1 MKIENYISQLLY
13 RYQCVTVPGFGAFLT
28 EIQSAQLIENTNS
41 FYPPKKLVSFTSLI
55 KNNDGLLANHVAK
68 SEKTSYE
75 SALNY
80 IYFEVETWH
89 AKLQEF
95 GQFSIKNIGDFYLN
109 TENKIVFE
117 PLHQINYLT
126 ESFGLSTF
134 KTQKVERAEVKTQE
148 IIVVDEPVVVQKFVK
163 ETVVEDPVFV
173 KKFVEEPVFVKKF
186 DEIVVDEIVADEAVF
201 VKKFVEET
209 VADEKISEIIKVK
222 ETTAQTTPVPVV
234 EIKKAKQINPYL
246 KYAAVLLLAAG
257 VETKYIIQLNNET
270 VIEQNLLTQKRVQK
284 KVYDKI
290 QSATFLISNPLENV
304 VVAKELKLNYHLI
317 ANSFHSKDNAKKE
330 SENLKSKGYKSTVL
344 PINENGVYQ
353 VTFESYATFEEAK
366 IYEKRMLSND
376 EKAWVL
382 TLELK

>member
-1 MKIENYISQLLY
+1 MNIENYISQLLY

-41 FYPPKKLVSFTSLI
+41 FYPPKKLIKFNGLI
-55 KNNDGLLANHVAK
+55 KNNDGLLANHIAK
-68 SEKTSYE
+68 SEKSSYE

-80 IYFEVETWH
+80 ILFEVEGWN

-95 GQFSIKNIGDFYLN
+95 GQFSIKNVGDFYLN
-109 TENKIVFE
+109 TENKVVFE
-117 PLHQINYLT
+117 PIHQINYLT

-134 KTQKVERAEVKTQE
+134 KSPKVARSEEKLE
-148 IIVVDEPVVVQKFVK
+148 EKIIEKFVVEELVFEQKAVKQK
-163 ETVVEDPVFV
+163 EETEF
-173 KKFVEEPVFVKKF
+173 FVEEK
-186 DEIVVDEIVADEAVF
+186 
-201 VKKFVEET
+201 VEVT
-209 VADEKISEIIKVK
+209 K
-222 ETTAQTTPVPVV
+222 TVPVI
-234 EIKKAKQINPYL
+234 ELKKARQRNPYL
-246 KYAAVLLLAAG
+246 KYAAILLLVAG

-270 VIEQNLLTQKRVQK
+270 VIEKNLLVQKRVQQ

-290 QSATFLISNPLENV
+290 QSATFVISNPLENV

-317 ANSFHSKDNAKKE
+317 ANSFRSRENAITE
-330 SENLKSKGYKSTVL
+330 SERLKSKGYKSTVL

-353 VTFESYATFEEAK
+353 VTYESYATFEEAK
-366 IYEKRMLSND
+366 IYEKRLLSNN